1 MRPSFG
7 RKIKCL
13 AKDSYKKEL
22 IQNYL
27 IKWKYN
33 SYILHWTYC
42 QKRIERVWIKASVQ
56 TYFWNDFISREFYST
71 RHWFLKVV

>member
-7 RKIKCL
+7 RKIKCI
-13 AKDSYKKEL
+13 AKYSYKKEL
-22 IQNYL
+22 IKNCL

-33 SYILHWTYC
+33 IYILPWTC
-42 QKRIERVWIKASVQ
+42 GQKRIERVWIKTVQ